1 MSSCNPCTKST
12 NTIQGSIATN
22 EGSINCTLCN
32 NGYYSST
39 TGASSCIKCS
49 AGYYSLSGK
58 SSCSICPSNHY
69 CPQGS
74 ASPIACPDG
83 YTSNQGSKVSSDCKS
98 PFDCATYG
106 GKVLNNYC
114 YKIISFKIG
123 SGNPDCGPQTAG
135 HTWKIIDANK
145 MADFCGKSGVSK
157 LGGSTHKIAVV
168 GNCTNTAVTYYSH
181 SSCERKHTTQ
191 HICNVVGAYC
201 TSYCSVY
208 DIQYSSTLS
217 HDRVCEFSLF
227 PSRIKCSTHGSIQ
240 VDTPQPFSGRKCVG
254 SGDKFGSFPKDTLYS
269 VCITDL

>member
-32 NGYYSST
+32 NGSYSST
-39 TGASSCIKCS
+39 QGASSCIKCS

-58 SSCSICPSNHY
+58 SSCNICPSNHY

-123 SGNPDCGPQTAG
+123 SGNPDCSPQTAA
-135 HTWKIIDANK
+135 ANRR
-145 MADFCGKSGVSK
+145 
-157 LGGSTHKIAVV
+157 THLE
-168 GNCTNTAVTYYSH
+168 NN
-181 SSCERKHTTQ
+181 
-191 HICNVVGAYC
+191 
-201 TSYCSVY
+201 
-208 DIQYSSTLS
+208 
-217 HDRVCEFSLF
+217 
-227 PSRIKCSTHGSIQ
+227 
-240 VDTPQPFSGRKCVG
+240 
-254 SGDKFGSFPKDTLYS
+254 
-269 VCITDL
+269 